1 MTFPEHVKDYDFKNL
16 MQHMLDKNLETR
28 YSKIDGKF
36 TPKPYAEFVKTLND
50 WEPPKNMPE
59 PERLRRIEF
68 NEWLKK
74 F

>member
-1 MTFPEHVKDYDFKNL
+1 MEPAYKPKIP
-16 MQHMLDKNLETR
+16 R
-28 YSKIDGKF
+28 IDGKF
-36 TPKPYAEFVKTLND
+36 TPKPYAEFVKTLNN